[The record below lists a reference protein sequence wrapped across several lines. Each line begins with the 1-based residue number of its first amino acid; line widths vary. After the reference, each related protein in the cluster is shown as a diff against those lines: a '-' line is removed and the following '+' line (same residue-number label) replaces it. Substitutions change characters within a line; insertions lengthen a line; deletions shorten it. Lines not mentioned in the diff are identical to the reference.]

1 MKPFQFASVLFQYP
15 DEEMA
20 DAGLELAEAT
30 KEIDD
35 RSARRSAER
44 FLEYWESNSCVA
56 LQDAYVSTFDFDRRA
71 SLYLTYHTHGDRRQR
86 GLELLRLKRRYADAG
101 LTPPENELPDYLPVC
116 LEYASMAGEDGETL
130 LAELRGPIE
139 LLRSYLSETKSPYVH
154 LLDAVCTVL
163 PRLSREQV
171 EAIQQLAQ
179 EGPPTELVGLEPFG
193 EAELEPAFTAEGQ
206 A

>member
-1 MKPFQFASVLFQYP
+1 MKPFQFASVLLQYP
-15 DEEMA
+15 DEETA
-20 DAGLELAEAT
+20 SAGCELAEAAQ
-30 KEIDD
+30 EIDD

-44 FLEYWESNSCVA
+44 FLEYWESNSCVV

-101 LTPPENELPDYLPVC
+101 LTPPADELPDYLPVC
-116 LEYASMAGEDGETL
+116 LEYAAVAGEDGETL
-130 LAELRGPIE
+130 LAELREPIE
-139 LLRSYLSETKSPYVH
+139 LLRSHLSDKKSPYVH

-163 PRLSREQV
+163 PRLRRDQM

-193 EAELEPAFTAEGQ
+193 QPEPEPAFTSEG
-206 A
+206 AR